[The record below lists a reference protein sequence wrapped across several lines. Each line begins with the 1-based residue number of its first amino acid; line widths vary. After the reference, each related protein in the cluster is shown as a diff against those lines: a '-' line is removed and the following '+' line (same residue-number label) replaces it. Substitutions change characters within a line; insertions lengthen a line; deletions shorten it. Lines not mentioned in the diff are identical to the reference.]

1 MLTSMSR
8 MLVDGA
14 ILFSLSSSGST
25 LPSQEV
31 TSDRSELSFC
41 HCSRSCLMSAAFLC
55 ACSSSQRSI
64 TPEET
69 RKRDEYVYKCYLPH
83 TRICSRF
90 LYSTIHPPFM
100 SKTSQVDLPDPR
112 ALAASGLFPC
122 SIINKGTFG
131 VWVHVSKFLS
141 CILVCGFSENVF
153 SDLPSGPPAWS
164 LLLHVSNR
172 VRPLAPA
179 VISVCVPVLVCLLA
193 VLLVRPASSSSSSS
207 FSMSLTLFTLSML
220 PLHSDISF
228 AWTHRYTHNQFEA
241 LHWFKKKEKRKH
253 SAFLCLCVLF
263 LEIWKMI
270 KSLQKSIIVYHFYCV

>member
-83 TRICSRF
+83 THGSVQDFCTPLSIPLLCPLF
-90 LYSTIHPPFM
+90 F
-100 SKTSQVDLPDPR
+100 KDV
-112 ALAASGLFPC
+112 SGGSARPK
-122 SIINKGTFG
+122 SFG
-131 VWVHVSKFLS
+131 SLWSVSLLHYQQRY
-141 CILVCGFSENVF
+141 I
-153 SDLPSGPPAWS
+153 WS
-164 LLLHVSNR
+164 LS
-172 VRPLAPA
+172 P
-179 VISVCVPVLVCLLA
+179 C
-193 VLLVRPASSSSSSS
+193 
-207 FSMSLTLFTLSML
+207 
-220 PLHSDISF
+220 
-228 AWTHRYTHNQFEA
+228 
-241 LHWFKKKEKRKH
+241 
-253 SAFLCLCVLF
+253 
-263 LEIWKMI
+263 
-270 KSLQKSIIVYHFYCV
+270 

>member
-100 SKTSQVDLPDPR
+100 SSFFQRRLRWICQTQELWQPLVYF
-112 ALAASGLFPC
+112 LAPLSTKVYLEFESMLVNFCYLFPGLH
-122 SIINKGTFG
+122 KA
-131 VWVHVSKFLS
+131 VS

-153 SDLPSGPPAWS
+153 SDLPSGPPA
-164 LLLHVSNR
+164 
-172 VRPLAPA
+172 
-179 VISVCVPVLVCLLA
+179 
-193 VLLVRPASSSSSSS
+193 
-207 FSMSLTLFTLSML
+207 
-220 PLHSDISF
+220 
-228 AWTHRYTHNQFEA
+228 
-241 LHWFKKKEKRKH
+241 
-253 SAFLCLCVLF
+253 
-263 LEIWKMI
+263 
-270 KSLQKSIIVYHFYCV
+270 